1 MQCPRCQTE
10 NPPQAKFCLE
20 CASPL
25 ARACPNC
32 GIQLPPTAKFCLECA
47 HPVTGPEPTL
57 SQPRFASP
65 ESYTPR
71 NLAEKI
77 LTSKAALEGERKQV
91 TVLFADLKSSMELLA
106 DRDPEEAQK
115 LLDPVLERMME
126 AVHHYE
132 GTVNQVMGDGI
143 MALFGAPVA
152 HEDHAARACRAA
164 LRMQE
169 AVTRQSDEGLRSYG
183 VPVQIRVGLNSG
195 DVVVRSIGSDLRM
208 DYTAVGETTH
218 IAARMEQLAR
228 PGSVLVTGATARL
241 AKGYVQVKPIGQV
254 PVKGLDTPVDVYEL
268 IGTGRARSRL
278 EAAAAEGLTLFVGR
292 EAELEQLREALGRS
306 RAGDGQV
313 VGVMGEPGVGKSRL
327 FYEFVR
333 QRWTQDW
340 LVLAT
345 SAVSYE
351 KSTPYLP
358 VIDLLQTYF
367 NIEGRDTTGH
377 IHEKVAGKLGMLD
390 PELKSLLP
398 PFLALLAVP
407 VEDPN
412 WRGLDPPQRRA
423 RILDG
428 LRRLFLTESRIQPL
442 CLVVENLHWI
452 DSETAAFLASLI
464 DGLSNHRVLL
474 LVNYRP
480 EYRHAWGSKPAFAEL
495 RIDPL
500 PPGLARVLLRAML
513 GADPALEP
521 LEQLLIERTDG
532 NPFFLEET
540 VRSLVQ
546 TEALVGAWGA
556 YRLARPV
563 DRVQVPASVK
573 AVIASRIDRLPL
585 ADERLLQ
592 SAAVI
597 GTHVNV
603 GLLQTIADVPEEQLR
618 EGLAHLQAA
627 DFLYESRRIPE
638 VEYMFKHAL
647 THEVAYGSL
656 LHDRQRGLHARILGA
671 IEIFYPDRLDE
682 QPERLAHH
690 AFRGEVWDKAVE
702 YLLRS
707 GRRALFASANGEAVE
722 CFEQALLAIRRL
734 PPTPETLRTSVALRL
749 NFRDALWSLGRV
761 AKVREQL
768 VEAEAIAHQL
778 GDQRQL
784 GIVTCYLC
792 HYLWVVGDLEASW
805 ETGQRALTIARD
817 VGDALLLA
825 EAELY
830 QAVVLLAQGQAE
842 RATQLLQ
849 NTLSELNRRGTRK
862 PGAANRVTAIRLLV
876 RCFLTRSLGEVGRFA
891 EGIACGQEA
900 MRLAERNTT
909 AFGLATALAGLGF
922 LYLRKAEPEAAIP
935 LLERGLEVS
944 RTYSV
949 NNWLPTIGASLGAAY
964 AVIGRVD
971 EGVSLL
977 EEAVGFA
984 RRMGIVATLSL
995 WRTYLGD
1002 AYLRAGRVA
1011 EALAEARRALAECRV
1026 SGERGYEAW
1035 ALHVLGRIVANQL
1048 PAAQEAR
1055 PHYVEALRLAD
1066 ELGMR
1071 PLVAHCHLGL
1081 AKLDRD
1087 VGQLEQA
1094 KEHLA
1099 TAMTMFREMDMTY
1112 WLEQAEAEMREL
1124 AG

>member
-1 MQCPRCQTE
+1 MSPCPQCQHQNPRD
-10 NPPQAKFCLE
+10 AKFCLE
-20 CASPL
+20 CGARL
-25 ARACPNC
+25 ALSC
-32 GIQLPPTAKFCLECA
+32 GGCGTELPAGAKFCKECGQTVGA
-47 HPVTGPEPTL
+47 PT
-57 SQPRFASP
+57 PATAARDGAPP
-65 ESYTPR
+65 ESYTPKH
-71 NLAEKI
+71 LAEKI
-77 LTSKAALEGERKQV
+77 LTSRAALEGERKQV
-91 TVLFADLKSSMELLA
+91 TVLFADVKGSLEMLA

-115 LLDPVLERMME
+115 LLDPILERMME

-132 GTVNQVMGDGI
+132 GTVNQAMGDGI

-152 HEDHAARACRAA
+152 HEDHAVRACRAA
-164 LRMQE
+164 LRMQR
-169 AVTRQSDEGLRSYG
+169 AVTRLSDEVLRSSG
-183 VPVQIRVGLNSG
+183 VPIQIRVGLNSG

-208 DYTAVGETTH
+208 DYTAVGQTTH
-218 IAARMEQLAR
+218 VAARMEQLAR
-228 PGSVLVTGATARL
+228 PGSVLLTSATLKL
-241 AKGYVQVKPIGQV
+241 AEGYVQVKPVGQV
-254 PVKGLDTPVDVYEL
+254 PVKGLDTPIDVYEL
-268 IGTGRARSRL
+268 ISTSRARSRL
-278 EAAAAEGLTLFVGR
+278 EAAAAEGLTRFVGR

-306 RAGDGQV
+306 RAGDSQV

-333 QRWTQDW
+333 QPWMQGW
-340 LVLAT
+340 LVFAT

-367 NIEGRDTTGH
+367 NIEGRDTIDH
-377 IHEKVAGKLGMLD
+377 IREKVSGKLLMLD
-390 PELKSLLP
+390 PELTSLLP
-398 PFLALLAVP
+398 AFLALLAVP
-407 VEDPN
+407 VEDPS
-412 WRGLDPPQRRA
+412 WLGLDPPQRRA

-452 DSETAAFLASLI
+452 DSETAAFLGSLI

-495 RIDPL
+495 RLDPL

-563 DRVQVPASVK
+563 SRVQVPATVK
-573 AVIASRIDRLPL
+573 AVLASRIDRLPYD
-585 ADERLLQ
+585 DERLLQ

-597 GTHVNV
+597 GAHVNV
-603 GLLQTIADVPEEQLR
+603 GLLQAIADVPEEQLR
-618 EGLAHLQAA
+618 EGLARLQAA
-627 DFLYESRRIPE
+627 DFLYASRRIPE
-638 VEYMFKHAL
+638 VEYTFKHAL
-647 THEVAYGSL
+647 THEVAYGSV
-656 LHDRQRGLHARILGA
+656 LHDRQRALHARILGA
-671 IEIFYPDRLDE
+671 IEVLYTDRLDE
-682 QPERLAHH
+682 QTERLAHH
-690 AFRGEVWDKAVE
+690 AFRGEIWDKAVE

-707 GRRALFASANGEAVE
+707 GRRALFASATGEAVE
-722 CFEQALLAIRRL
+722 SFEQALLAIRRL

-749 NFRDALWSLGRV
+749 NLRDALWSLGRV
-761 AKVREQL
+761 ATVREQL

-792 HYLWVVGDLEASW
+792 HYLWAVGDLEASW
-805 ETGQRALTIARD
+805 EAGQRALTIARD

-825 EAELY
+825 EVELY
-830 QAVVLLAQGQAE
+830 QAVVLLAQGQAD

-849 NTLSELNRRGTRK
+849 NTLSELDRLGTRK
-862 PGAANRVTAIRLLV
+862 PGGANRVTNIRLLV
-876 RCFLTRSLGEVGRFA
+876 RCFLTRSLAEVGRFA

-909 AFGLATALAGLGF
+909 AFGLATALAGLGS
-922 LYLRKAEPEAAIP
+922 LYLRKAESEAAIP
-935 LLERGLEVS
+935 LLERGLEVC

-977 EEAVGFA
+977 EEAVDFA
-984 RRMGIVATLSL
+984 RRMGIVGTLSL

-1026 SGERGYEAW
+1026 RGERGYEAW
-1035 ALHVLGRIVANQL
+1035 GFHVLGRIVANQQ
-1048 PAAQEAR
+1048 PPAQEAR
-1055 PHYVEALRLAD
+1055 PHYLEALRLAD
-1066 ELGMR
+1066 ELGMC
-1071 PLVAHCHLGL
+1071 PVVAHCHLGL

-1087 VGQLEQA
+1087 IGQLEQA

-1099 TAMTMFREMDMTY
+1099 IATTMYREMDMRF
-1112 WLEQAEAEMREL
+1112 WLEQAEAEMKEL
-1124 AG
+1124 E